1 MTTWSQVILINLALK
16 AVGLRVWL
24 PPWLW
29 ITIEQQFEALAV
41 LRVDIEEARAT
52 PSRIEETTWGLGVTE
67 IDGERFVVLLAD
79 TLSNLPWTV
88 GGLP

>member
-41 LRVDIEEARAT
+41 LRVDIEEAGTTLA
-52 PSRIEETTWGLGVTE
+52 RIENTTWG
-67 IDGERFVVLLAD
+67 R
-79 TLSNLPWTV
+79 S
-88 GGLP
+88 